1 MIRREVPLFITM
13 GVGWFMV
20 VEYFS
25 QAVEPVST
33 ELQSWAIIM
42 TALASVLGVVNVA
55 RINLLKVSRK
65 QEDWQYGIFLLV
77 GMAVMILLGTLLP
90 MIRSL
95 TGMEGPAMVG
105 AFDASG
111 VTEGTWFYQFFN
123 HLFVPMQA
131 TMFALL
137 AFFIASAAFRAF
149 RVRSLDA
156 SLLAVTAVIVML
168 GRVPLGDAM
177 SGGFLP
183 ALSDWIM
190 NVPNLAAKRAPQ
202 HDSGAPGEGRSPLG
216 VPDHAVRAVFSP
228 VLPLGP
234 AHPGEPGGAGF
245 LRAD

>member
-1 MIRREVPLFITM
+1 MFRREVPLFITM

-65 QEDWQYGIFLLV
+65 EENWPYSVILLG
-77 GMAVMILLGTLLP
+77 GMILMILLGTLIP
-90 MIRSL
+90 MVKSVFGI
-95 TGMEGPAMVG
+95 EGPAQIG
-105 AFDASG
+105 AFNASG
-111 VTEGTWFYQFFN
+111 VNEGTWFYQFFN
-123 HLFVPMQA
+123 NLFVPMQA

-156 SLLAVTAVIVML
+156 TLLAITAMVVML

-177 SGGFLP
+177 SHGFLP
-183 ALSDWIM
+183 DLSDWIM
-190 NVPNLAAKRAPQ
+190 NVPNLAAKRAIMI
-202 HDSGAPGEGRSPLG
+202 GAALG
-216 VPDHAVRAVFSP
+216 AISTGLKVIMGIERNF
-228 VLPLGP
+228 LGS
-234 AHPGEPGGAGF
+234 
-245 LRAD
+245 D